1 VTDVLKMGSFVDGE
15 VNSES
20 EYSGEVDS
28 ECSRRKSHLQPTKL
42 NDAFGSSSKISGIHW
57 NLNSKIY
64 YRKVKNDFKTRL
76 FFK

>member
-1 VTDVLKMGSFVDGE
+1 MGSFVDGE

-42 NDAFGSSSKISGIHW
+42 NDAFGSSSKISGIH
-57 NLNSKIY
+57 
-64 YRKVKNDFKTRL
+64 
-76 FFK
+76 